1 MISAFRLR
9 SQGRQPPAG
18 LTLQLPEGELQ
29 VEQWLRV
36 LPRKRLVAR
45 ARLNG
50 CYVLAKLFIA
60 QSAERHW
67 QREADGLR
75 ALREG
80 GLPTPK
86 VIAEG
91 RHEGGLYYLISEF
104 LEGSR
109 TLQQRW
115 EELHKPDPGNPQ
127 AMQLL
132 RLALR
137 SVAALHRQGL
147 AQQDLHLGNFL
158 LHGEQLYLIDG
169 DALDSLS
176 PGQPLSA
183 SQAEDNLAIFFAQLS
198 PAWDALI
205 ELLLVDYLQLNSER
219 ALNPDRLLQQV
230 ARARQRR
237 LRDWLGKA
245 LRDCS
250 AFAVQRRFWRFS
262 SVVRGQR
269 DALAGLLANP
279 DSAFA
284 GAPSLKD
291 GGSSSVTRVEL
302 GGRELVV
309 KRYNIKGP
317 GHWLRRC
324 LRPSRAWH
332 SWLAAQRLQFLGI
345 ATPAPL
351 AMIESRF
358 GPLRRRAWLITEY
371 CPGEDLL
378 TLFGRE
384 GDRLPP
390 EPQRQALLQLLQQL
404 AEARI
409 SHGDFKA
416 TNLLWHDGRV
426 WLIDLDALQVH
437 GSGQAWE
444 KAWSEDCARLARNWP
459 PGSPL
464 RTWLDKALDQH

>member
-9 SQGRQPPAG
+9 SEGRLPPSS
-18 LTLQLPEGELQ
+18 LTLQLSEGELQ
-29 VEQWLRV
+29 VEQWLRI
-36 LPRKRLVAR
+36 LPRKRLVGR

-50 CYVLAKLFIA
+50 CTVLAKLFIA
-60 QSAERHW
+60 RAAERHW
-67 QREADGLR
+67 QREVDGLR
-75 ALREG
+75 ALREA

-91 RHEGGLYYLISEF
+91 RQEGGLYYLITEF

-109 TLQQRW
+109 TLQQCW
-115 EELHKPDPGNPQ
+115 EQMDEPNPGNPQ

-132 RLALR
+132 GQALR

-169 DALDSLS
+169 DALNKIS
-176 PGQPLSA
+176 PGQPIA
-183 SQAEDNLAIFFAQLS
+183 ATHAEDNLAIFFAQLP
-198 PAWDALI
+198 PAWDALT
-205 ELLLVDYLQLNSER
+205 EVLLIDYLQVNSER
-219 ALNPDRLLQQV
+219 ALNPDRLQQQV
-230 ARARQRR
+230 IRARQRR
-237 LRDWLGKA
+237 LRDWLEKA

-250 AFAVQRRFWRFS
+250 AFAVQRRFCRFS
-262 SVVRGQR
+262 SVLRGHR
-269 DALAGLLANP
+269 DDLADLLVDP
-279 DSAFA
+279 DRVFV

-291 GGSSSVTRVEL
+291 GGSSSVTRVQHE
-302 GGRELVV
+302 GRELVV
-309 KRYNIKGP
+309 KRYNIKGL

-332 SWLAAQRLQFLGI
+332 SWLAALRLQFLGI

-358 GPLRRRAWLITEY
+358 GPLRRRAWLVTEY
-371 CPGEDLL
+371 CPGVDLL
-378 TLFGRE
+378 TLFGPE

-390 EPQRQALLQLLQQL
+390 EAQRQALLYLLQQL

-416 TNLLWHDGRV
+416 TNLLWHDDRV
-426 WLIDLDALQVH
+426 WLIDLDAMQAH
-437 GSGQAWE
+437 GTEAGWRQAWN
-444 KAWSEDCARLARNWP
+444 KDLSRLIRNWP
-459 PGSPL
+459 EGS
-464 RTWLDKALDQH
+464 RISRWLESELQLS